1 MLRRWVP
8 LIALLLLLALAWSW
22 GRTAAAWAGGGLLS
36 AALLSS
42 MFQSLAAR
50 WKRRR
55 VRARAM
61 ALDWSVIDNSLA
73 EPRPR
78 RDCERPETLGVCTG
92 RECLVY
98 DSCNFN
104 IKRPMP

>member
-1 MLRRWVP
+1 VLRRWVP
-8 LIALLLLLALAWSW
+8 FIALALLVALAWTW
-22 GRTAAAWAGGGLLS
+22 GHAAAIWAGGVLVAAALLS
-36 AALLSS
+36 AA
-42 MFQSLAAR
+42 FQPLAAR

-78 RDCERPETLGVCTG
+78 RDCERQETLGVCTG